1 MFKQE
6 VLIKNVPFKKVIES
20 FHNKDFVRY
29 LIKFQPVEMV
39 SWSGIKS
46 GERAEF
52 RFWFFGW
59 REMSVVHKNY
69 VSNKNQLSFEDH
81 GEVLPF
87 GLVDWKH
94 EHIVKQVKDGILITD
109 LVSFSGESLRLNSFI
124 KIIMLFPII
133 IRRITYKM
141 WFSRSIKQNKG
152 I

>member
-20 FHNKDFVRY
+20 FHDKDFVRY
-29 LIKFQPVEMV
+29 LIKFQPVEMI

-46 GERAEF
+46 GEKAEF

-69 VSNKNQLSFEDH
+69 VLNKNQLSFEDH

-94 EHIVKQVKDGILITD
+94 EHIVKKVKDGILVTD

-141 WFSRSIKQNKG
+141 WFNRLIK
-152 I
+152 

>member
-20 FHNKDFVRY
+20 FHDKDFVRY
-29 LIKFQPVEMV
+29 LIKFQPVEMI

-46 GERAEF
+46 GEKAEF

-69 VSNKNQLSFEDH
+69 VLNKNQLSFEDH

-141 WFSRSIKQNKG
+141 WFNRFIK
-152 I
+152 

>member
-20 FHNKDFVRY
+20 FHDRDFVRY
-29 LIKFQPVEMV
+29 LIKFQPVEMI

-46 GERAEF
+46 GEKAEF

-69 VSNKNQLSFEDH
+69 VSNENQLSFEDQ

-94 EHIVKQVKDGILITD
+94 QHIVKQVKDGILITD
-109 LVSFSGESLRLNSFI
+109 LVSFSGESLRLNSLI

-141 WFSRSIKQNKG
+141 WFNRLIK
-152 I
+152 

>member
-29 LIKFQPVEMV
+29 LIKFQPVEMI

-46 GERAEF
+46 GEKAEF

-87 GLVDWKH
+87 GLVDWRH

-109 LVSFSGESLRLNSFI
+109 LVSFSGESLRLNSLI
-124 KIIMLFPII
+124 KII
-133 IRRITYKM
+133 
-141 WFSRSIKQNKG
+141 S
-152 I
+152 

>member
-20 FHNKDFVRY
+20 FHDKDFVRY
-29 LIKFQPVEMV
+29 LIKFQPVEMI

-46 GERAEF
+46 GEKAEF

-69 VSNKNQLSFEDH
+69 VLNKNQLSFEDH

-141 WFSRSIKQNKG
+141 WFNRLIK
-152 I
+152 

>member
-6 VLIKNVPFKKVIES
+6 VLIKNVPLKKVLES
-20 FHNKDFVRY
+20 FHDKDFVRY
-29 LIKFQPVEMV
+29 LIKFQPVEMI

-46 GERAEF
+46 GEKAKF

-59 REMSVVHKNY
+59 REISVVHKNY

-94 EHIVKQVKDGILITD
+94 EHIVKQVKEGILITD
-109 LVSFSGESLRLNSFI
+109 LVSFSGESLRLHFFV
-124 KIIMLFPII
+124 KIIMLFPIV

-141 WFSRSIKQNKG
+141 WFNRLVK
-152 I
+152 

>member
-20 FHNKDFVRY
+20 FHDKDFVRY
-29 LIKFQPVEMV
+29 LIKFQPVEMI

-46 GERAEF
+46 GEKAEF

-69 VSNKNQLSFEDH
+69 VLNKNQLSFEDH

-109 LVSFSGESLRLNSFI
+109 LVSFSGKNSRLNPFT
-124 KIIMLFPII
+124 KLVMLFPII

-141 WFSRSIKQNKG
+141 WFNQLIK
-152 I
+152 

>member
-20 FHNKDFVRY
+20 FHDKDFVRY
-29 LIKFQPVEMV
+29 LIKFQPVEMI

-46 GERAEF
+46 GEKAEF

-94 EHIVKQVKDGILITD
+94 EHIVKQVKEGTLITD
-109 LVSFSGESLRLNSFI
+109 LVSFSGESSRLNSFI
-124 KIIMLFPII
+124 KVIMLFPII

-141 WFSRSIKQNKG
+141 WFNRLIKKNKG

>member
-6 VLIKNVPFKKVIES
+6 VLIKNVPIKKVIES
-20 FHNKDFVRY
+20 FHDKDFVRY
-29 LIKFQPVEMV
+29 LIKFQPVEMI

-46 GERAEF
+46 GEKAEF

-69 VSNKNQLSFEDH
+69 VLNKNQLSFEDH

-94 EHIVKQVKDGILITD
+94 EHIVKQVKDGISITD
-109 LVSFSGESLRLNSFI
+109 LVSFSGKSIRLNPFI
-124 KIIMLFPII
+124 KLIMLFPII

-141 WFSRSIKQNKG
+141 WFNRLIK
-152 I
+152 

>member
-20 FHNKDFVRY
+20 FHDKDFVRY
-29 LIKFQPVEMV
+29 LIKFQPVEMI

-46 GERAEF
+46 GEKAEF

-69 VSNKNQLSFEDH
+69 VLNKNQLSFEDH

-94 EHIVKQVKDGILITD
+94 EHIVKKVKDGILVTD

-124 KIIMLFPII
+124 KILMLFPII

-141 WFSRSIKQNKG
+141 WFNRLIK
-152 I
+152 

>member
-20 FHNKDFVRY
+20 FHDKDFVRY
-29 LIKFQPVEMV
+29 LIKFQPVEMI

-46 GERAEF
+46 GEKAEF

-69 VSNKNQLSFEDH
+69 VLNKNQLSFEDH

-94 EHIVKQVKDGILITD
+94 EHIVKKVKDGILVTD

-141 WFSRSIKQNKG
+141 WFNRFIK
-152 I
+152 

>member
-29 LIKFQPVEMV
+29 LIKFQPVEMI

-46 GERAEF
+46 GEKAKF

-109 LVSFSGESLRLNSFI
+109 LVSFSGGSLRLNSFT

-141 WFSRSIKQNKG
+141 WFNRLIKKNKG

>member
-1 MFKQE
+1 MYKQE
-6 VLIKNVPFKKVIES
+6 VLIKNVPTKKVIES
-20 FHNKDFVRY
+20 FHDKDFVKY
-29 LIKFQPVEMV
+29 LIKFQPVEMI
-39 SWSGIKS
+39 SWNGIKS
-46 GERAEF
+46 GEKAAF

-69 VSNKNQLSFEDH
+69 VLNKNQLSFEDH

-124 KIIMLFPII
+124 KVIMLFPIL

-141 WFSRSIKQNKG
+141 WFNRLIK
-152 I
+152 

>member
-29 LIKFQPVEMV
+29 LIKFQPVEMI

-94 EHIVKQVKDGILITD
+94 EHIVKKVKDGILITD
-109 LVSFSGESLRLNSFI
+109 LVSFSGESLKLNSFI
-124 KIIMLFPII
+124 KIIMLFPIM

-141 WFSRSIKQNKG
+141 WFNRLIRQNKG

>member
-20 FHNKDFVRY
+20 FHDKDFVRY
-29 LIKFQPVEMV
+29 LIKFQPVEMI

-46 GERAEF
+46 GEKAEF

-69 VSNKNQLSFEDH
+69 VLNKNQLSFEDH

-141 WFSRSIKQNKG
+141 WFNRLNK
-152 I
+152 

>member
-20 FHNKDFVRY
+20 FHDKDFVRY
-29 LIKFQPVEMV
+29 LIKFQPVEMI

-46 GERAEF
+46 GEKAEF

-69 VSNKNQLSFEDH
+69 VLNKNQLSFEDH

-94 EHIVKQVKDGILITD
+94 EHIVKKVKDGILVTD

-141 WFSRSIKQNKG
+141 WFNRLIKQNKG

>member
-20 FHNKDFVRY
+20 FHDKDFVRY
-29 LIKFQPVEMV
+29 LIKFQPVEMI
-39 SWSGIKS
+39 SWTGIKS
-46 GERAEF
+46 GKKAKF

-94 EHIVKQVKDGILITD
+94 EHIVKQVEEGILITD
-109 LVSFSGESLRLNSFI
+109 LVTFSGESLRLNSFI

-141 WFSRSIKQNKG
+141 WFNRLIKQNKG

>member
-6 VLIKNVPFKKVIES
+6 VLIRNVPFKKVIES
-20 FHNKDFVRY
+20 FHDKDFVRY
-29 LIKFQPVEMV
+29 LIKFQPVEMI

-87 GLVDWKH
+87 GLVEWKH
-94 EHIVKQVKDGILITD
+94 EHIVKQVKDGTLITD
-109 LVSFSGESLRLNSFI
+109 LVSFSGESLRINFFI

-141 WFSRSIKQNKG
+141 WFNRSIK
-152 I
+152 

>member
-1 MFKQE
+1 MYKQE
-6 VLIKNVPFKKVIES
+6 VLIKNVPTKKVIES
-20 FHNKDFVRY
+20 FHDKDFVKY
-29 LIKFQPVEMV
+29 LIKFQPVEMI
-39 SWSGIKS
+39 SWNGIKS
-46 GERAEF
+46 GEKAAF

-69 VSNKNQLSFEDH
+69 VLNKNQLSFEDH

-124 KIIMLFPII
+124 KVIMLFPIL

-141 WFSRSIKQNKG
+141 WFNRLTK
-152 I
+152 

>member
-20 FHNKDFVRY
+20 FHDKDFVRY
-29 LIKFQPVEMV
+29 LIKFQPVEMI

-46 GERAEF
+46 GEKAKF

-59 REMSVVHKNY
+59 RDMSVVHKNY

-94 EHIVKQVKDGILITD
+94 EHIVKQVKEGILITD
-109 LVSFSGESLRLNSFI
+109 LVSFSGESLRINSFI

-141 WFSRSIKQNKG
+141 WFNRLIKQNKG

>member
-20 FHNKDFVRY
+20 FHDKDFVRY
-29 LIKFQPVEMV
+29 LIKFQPVEMI

-46 GERAEF
+46 GEKAEF

-69 VSNKNQLSFEDH
+69 VLNKNQLSFEDH

-94 EHIVKQVKDGILITD
+94 EHIVKKVKDGILVTD
-109 LVSFSGESLRLNSFI
+109 LVSFSGESSRLNSFI

-141 WFSRSIKQNKG
+141 WFNRLIK
-152 I
+152 

>member
-6 VLIKNVPFKKVIES
+6 VLIRNVPFKKVIES
-20 FHNKDFVRY
+20 FHDKDFVRY
-29 LIKFQPVEMV
+29 LIKFQPVEMI

-87 GLVDWKH
+87 GLVEWKH
-94 EHIVKQVKDGILITD
+94 EHIVKQVKDGTLITD
-109 LVSFSGESLRLNSFI
+109 LVSFSGASLRINFFI

-141 WFSRSIKQNKG
+141 WFNRSIK
-152 I
+152 

>member
-20 FHNKDFVRY
+20 FHDKDFVRY
-29 LIKFQPVEMV
+29 LIKFQPVKLI

-46 GERAEF
+46 REKAEF

-124 KIIMLFPII
+124 
-133 IRRITYKM
+133 
-141 WFSRSIKQNKG
+141 
-152 I
+152 

>member
-6 VLIKNVPFKKVIES
+6 VLIKNVPFIKVIES

-29 LIKFQPVEMV
+29 LIKFQPVEMI

-46 GERAEF
+46 GEKAEF

-59 REMSVVHKNY
+59 RGMSVVHKNY
-69 VSNKNQLSFEDH
+69 VLNKNQLSFEDH

-109 LVSFSGESLRLNSFI
+109 LVSFSGESLRLNPLI

-141 WFSRSIKQNKG
+141 WFNRLIK
-152 I
+152 

>member
-6 VLIKNVPFKKVIES
+6 VLIKNVSIKKVIKS
-20 FHNKDFVRY
+20 FHDKDFVKY
-29 LIKFQPVEMV
+29 LIKFQPVKII

-46 GERAEF
+46 GEKAEF

-69 VSNKNQLSFEDH
+69 VSSKNQLSFEDH

-94 EHIVKQVKDGILITD
+94 EHIVEQVKNGILITD
-109 LVSFSGESLRLNSFI
+109 LVSFSGKGSRLNLLI
-124 KIIMLFPII
+124 KLIMLFPII

-141 WFSRSIKQNKG
+141 WFNRLIK
-152 I
+152 

>member
-20 FHNKDFVRY
+20 FHDKDFVRY
-29 LIKFQPVEMV
+29 LIKFQPVEMI
-39 SWSGIKS
+39 SWTGIKS
-46 GERAEF
+46 GKKAKF

-87 GLVDWKH
+87 GLVNWKH
-94 EHIVKQVKDGILITD
+94 EHVVKQVKDGILITD

-141 WFSRSIKQNKG
+141 WFNRLIKQNKG

>member
-20 FHNKDFVRY
+20 FHDKDFVRY
-29 LIKFQPVEMV
+29 LIKFQPVEMI

-46 GERAEF
+46 GEKAEF

-109 LVSFSGESLRLNSFI
+109 LVSFSGESLKLNPFI

-141 WFSRSIKQNKG
+141 WFNRLIK
-152 I
+152 

>member
-1 MFKQE
+1 MYKQE
-6 VLIKNVPFKKVIES
+6 VLIRNVPFKKVIES
-20 FHNKDFVRY
+20 FHDRDFVRY
-29 LIKFQPVEMV
+29 LIKFQPVEMI

-46 GERAEF
+46 GEKAEF

-69 VSNKNQLSFEDH
+69 VSNKSQLSFEDH

-141 WFSRSIKQNKG
+141 WFNRLVI
-152 I
+152 